1 MPCGKCRSQDNGH
14 AALGQSG
21 PTLTFVPATLN
32 QQKGQQ
38 VSIRSPRRLTAC
50 LQALSM
56 GPSTL
61 SPAGDTVAERMKQR
75 QSSSK
80 NPAALIIIQRRLD
93 EIKKKNKP
101 VALSSPFSTPKGKR
115 MATAVV
121 SDADGVHQ
129 DEPVAKR
136 KLFNKD
142 AACSSASR
150 YFA

>member
-1 MPCGKCRSQDNGH
+1 M
-14 AALGQSG
+14 
-21 PTLTFVPATLN
+21 
-32 QQKGQQ
+32 
-38 VSIRSPRRLTAC
+38 SIRSPRRVAC
-50 LQALSM
+50 LQALSL

-80 NPAALIIIQRRLD
+80 NPAALMIIQRRLD
-93 EIKKKNKP
+93 EIKKNNA
-101 VALSSPFSTPKGKR
+101 ALRSRFSTPKGKR

-142 AACSSASR
+142 AACSSASASIVDGFIEIKAASPR
-150 YFA
+150 DAALLRARRRSPCRSFS

>member
-1 MPCGKCRSQDNGH
+1 M
-14 AALGQSG
+14 
-21 PTLTFVPATLN
+21 
-32 QQKGQQ
+32 
-38 VSIRSPRRLTAC
+38 SIRSPRRLTAC
-50 LQALSM
+50 LQALSL

-80 NPAALIIIQRRLD
+80 NPAALMIIQRRLD

-101 VALSSPFSTPKGKR
+101 AALRSPFSTPKGKR

-121 SDADGVHQ
+121 SDARRDGVHQ

-142 AACSSASR
+142 AACSSASASIVDGFIEIKAASPR
-150 YFA
+150 DAALLRARRRSPCRSFS

>member
-1 MPCGKCRSQDNGH
+1 M
-14 AALGQSG
+14 
-21 PTLTFVPATLN
+21 
-32 QQKGQQ
+32 
-38 VSIRSPRRLTAC
+38 SIRSPRRLTAC
-50 LQALSM
+50 LQALSL

-80 NPAALIIIQRRLD
+80 NPAALMIIQRRLD
-93 EIKKKNKP
+93 EIKKNNA
-101 VALSSPFSTPKGKR
+101 ALRSRFSTPKGKR

-142 AACSSASR
+142 AACSSASASIVDGFIEIKAASPR
-150 YFA
+150 DAALLRARRRSPCRSFS

>member
-1 MPCGKCRSQDNGH
+1 M
-14 AALGQSG
+14 
-21 PTLTFVPATLN
+21 
-32 QQKGQQ
+32 
-38 VSIRSPRRLTAC
+38 SIRSPRRVAC
-50 LQALSM
+50 LQALSL

-80 NPAALIIIQRRLD
+80 NPAALMIIQRRLD

-101 VALSSPFSTPKGKR
+101 AALRSPFSTPKGKR

-142 AACSSASR
+142 AACSSASASIVDGFIVKPTAASPR
-150 YFA
+150 EAPRGAAANPPTITL

>member
-1 MPCGKCRSQDNGH
+1 M
-14 AALGQSG
+14 
-21 PTLTFVPATLN
+21 
-32 QQKGQQ
+32 
-38 VSIRSPRRLTAC
+38 SIRSPRRLTAC
-50 LQALSM
+50 LQAL

-80 NPAALIIIQRRLD
+80 NPAALMIIQRRLD

-101 VALSSPFSTPKGKR
+101 AALRSPFSTPKGKR

-142 AACSSASR
+142 AACSSASASIVDGFIEIKAASPR
-150 YFA
+150 DAALLRARRRSPCRSFS